1 MNWQV
6 QEAKQRFS
14 EVLRAVENDGPQTI
28 TRHGEEIAV
37 IIDMVE
43 YRRLAEPKKNFA
55 EYLMAFPKLDTK
67 PGEPDV
73 FDEIEAERKR
83 DFPRDVDLGMNE

>member
-28 TRHGEEIAV
+28 TRHGEEVAV
-37 IIDMVE
+37 VIDIDE
-43 YRRLAEPKKNFA
+43 YRRLTGGRRSLADVLLAIEPEMGDDA
-55 EYLMAFPKLDTK
+55 AAI
-67 PGEPDV
+67 
-73 FDEIEAERKR
+73 FDEIEAERKQ
-83 DFPRDVDLGMNE
+83 DFGRELDLGTA